1 MNSDNAGWV
10 SKFVLSHTFVCTDM
24 IVQIDCRYV
33 QLALQIVIVFVID
46 MILDCHVWV
55 RPYVSMANFQLKLML
70 IDEIN
75 QYTNFWQWLCMWYTT
90 YSLSTYTCPCFSS
103 RVLFHIEYSGRWISI
118 KFTWSFCYLPLFRV
132 QVTVTDSGRS
142 WFVYN
147 SKQIIPIFHSLC
159 CTAGR
164 SYSIHCV
171 TQRVENTDMQICMK
185 SLSPLFLLFSL
196 KQG

>member
-1 MNSDNAGWV
+1 MYRHDRPNQLSLCTTRPTDSDCICYRHDLGLTCLSETLCING
-10 SKFVLSHTFVCTDM
+10 KFPAKT
-24 IVQIDCRYV
+24 
-33 QLALQIVIVFVID
+33 
-46 MILDCHVWV
+46 
-55 RPYVSMANFQLKLML
+55 ML
-70 IDEIN
+70 INEIN
-75 QYTNFWQWLCMWYTT
+75 QYTNFWQRLCMWYTT

-118 KFTWSFCYLPLFRV
+118 KFTWSFCYLPLFRI
-132 QVTVTDSGRS
+132 QVTVTDLGRS

-164 SYSIHCV
+164 SDSIHCV